1 MASFCSRVGFE
12 LEVLTPSQ
20 ADALAKL
27 LIEKGLFTREES
39 MRKVSEERATY
50 QNSSIP
56 RSNDHR
62 RHFDLGNH
70 QRLLLIPVV
79 HTVDPEGGS
88 LFHRTGSAFPLRSSV
103 REGFSARV
111 RFRFATPLWFGML
124 FIGLETGDYLLT
136 YGLLLHV
143 SGVPPKNTRTT
154 ARSAVSRTTCE
165 NRFAGAHSRCLG

>member
-1 MASFCSRVGFE
+1 MAEPDKRPVTMEE
-12 LEVLTPSQ
+12 LLVSSLAQ

-27 LIEKGLFTREES
+27 LIEKGLFTREEF

-88 LFHRTGSAFPLRSSV
+88 LFHRSGSAFPLHPCEKDSLHGSGLDSRRYGSACSSLDLKLV
-103 REGFSARV
+103 TIS
-111 RFRFATPLWFGML
+111 
-124 FIGLETGDYLLT
+124 
-136 YGLLLHV
+136 
-143 SGVPPKNTRTT
+143 
-154 ARSAVSRTTCE
+154 
-165 NRFAGAHSRCLG
+165 

>member
-1 MASFCSRVGFE
+1 VASFCSRVGFE

-79 HTVDPEGGS
+79 HTVDPEGAPSFTERDRPFLFGHPCEKDSLHGS
-88 LFHRTGSAFPLRSSV
+88 GLDSRRYGSACSSLDLKLV
-103 REGFSARV
+103 TIS
-111 RFRFATPLWFGML
+111 
-124 FIGLETGDYLLT
+124 
-136 YGLLLHV
+136 
-143 SGVPPKNTRTT
+143 
-154 ARSAVSRTTCE
+154 
-165 NRFAGAHSRCLG
+165 

>member
-1 MASFCSRVGFE
+1 MAEPDKRPVTMEE
-12 LEVLTPSQ
+12 LLVSSLAQ

-27 LIEKGLFTREES
+27 LI
-39 MRKVSEERATY
+39 EERATY

-111 RFRFATPLWFGML
+111 RFRFATLWFGML
-124 FIGLETGDYLLT
+124 FVGLETGDYLLT

-143 SGVPPKNTRTT
+143 SGVPPKNTHTT

>member
-88 LFHRTGSAFPLRSSV
+88 LFHRTGGIGLSSSV
-103 REGFSARV
+103 IRAR
-111 RFRFATPLWFGML
+111 RILC
-124 FIGLETGDYLLT
+124 TGP
-136 YGLLLHV
+136 V
-143 SGVPPKNTRTT
+143 
-154 ARSAVSRTTCE
+154 
-165 NRFAGAHSRCLG
+165 